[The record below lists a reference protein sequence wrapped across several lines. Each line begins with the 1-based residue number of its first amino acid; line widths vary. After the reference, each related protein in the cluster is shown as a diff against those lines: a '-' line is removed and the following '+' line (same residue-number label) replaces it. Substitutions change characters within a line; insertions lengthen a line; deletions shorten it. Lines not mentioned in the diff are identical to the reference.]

1 MYFPRSTYYRLVRL
15 WLIFNLSRLDTYPSR
30 PLRGW
35 PPAKNMG
42 TGVFSLFCSPPEFV
56 NDLYETLVWFFYS
69 SSRWQSNPAT
79 MCSETNTER
88 GLWCTRFVF
97 NDFHSFIRP
106 SNDLRRPFWSD
117 KGKSRAIQFTS
128 IVFTIMVDKAGREVS
143 MCFKRFLLPVSNWR
157 KKNWNFKHSFYL
169 ADLWIIFVTQNSV
182 FVEDHRF
189 RFLIDESRIL
199 QIVWLVVHYCRC
211 VKIWLKNLNRVW

>member
-1 MYFPRSTYYRLVRL
+1 MAPCQKY
-15 WLIFNLSRLDTYPSR
+15 
-30 PLRGW
+30 GH
-35 PPAKNMG
+35 G
-42 TGVFSLFCSPPEFV
+42 GFSLFCSPPELV

-79 MCSETNTER
+79 MCSETHAER

-97 NDFHSFIRP
+97 NDFHSLIRP
-106 SNDLRRPFWSD
+106 SNDLRRPFWSG
-117 KGKSRAIQFTS
+117 KRKSRAIQFTS

-143 MCFKRFLLPVSNWR
+143 MCFKRFPLPVSNWR

-169 ADLWIIFVTQNSV
+169 PDLWIIFVTQNSV
-182 FVEDHRF
+182 FVEDHGF